1 MNRKGFT
8 LAEVMG
14 IIILLGVLALVTVPA
29 VEHYVDNS
37 REKSYN
43 STVNQLVIAA
53 KNWNLKY
60 GSTVTWNAMATSD
73 TYFYTLNLSD
83 LKQTEFLI
91 DAPIIDPRTKTN
103 MDGCIYITSI
113 NDTYKYTYY
122 EGCDY

>member
-29 VEHYVDNS
+29 VEHYIENS
-37 REKSYN
+37 RERSYN
-43 STVNQLVIAA
+43 ATVSELIAAA

-60 GSTVTWNAMATSD
+60 GSTVTWNKMATSD
-73 TYFYTLNLSD
+73 TYFYELNLSG
-83 LKQTEFLI
+83 LKQTEYLI
-91 DAPIIDPRTKTN
+91 DAPIIDPRTKKT
-103 MDGCIYITSI
+103 MEGCIYITSI
-113 NDTYKYTYY
+113 DETYNYTYY